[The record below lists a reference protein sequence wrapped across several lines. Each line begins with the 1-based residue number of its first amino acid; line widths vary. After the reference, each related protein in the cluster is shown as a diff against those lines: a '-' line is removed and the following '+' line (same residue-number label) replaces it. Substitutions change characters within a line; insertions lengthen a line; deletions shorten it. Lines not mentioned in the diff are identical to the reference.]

1 MILFDTSVILD
12 ALYEDAEHFDWAT
25 HLIVDST
32 STVGAAVNAVTVAEL
47 CAGDRHPDKVE
58 ADLRSW
64 GVKILD
70 VPAAA
75 ASVCGQAHRRYTLA
89 RRASGGGVAPKVP
102 LPDFF
107 IGAHAEIMG
116 WKLAT
121 RDAERIA
128 RYFPKVHLLT
138 PKKS

>member
-12 ALYEDAEHFDWAT
+12 ALFEDAEHFDWAT
-25 HLIVDST
+25 RLIVDST
-32 STVGAAVNAVTVAEL
+32 STAGAAVNAVTVAEL
-47 CAGDRHPDKVE
+47 CAGDRHPDRVE
-58 ADLRSW
+58 ADLRNW

-75 ASVCGQAHRRYTLA
+75 ASICGQAHRRYMLA
-89 RRASGGGVAPKVP
+89 RRASGGGMAPKIP

-107 IGAHAEIMG
+107 IGAHAEIMN

-138 PKKS
+138 PKK